1 VSDIQERQLTTW
13 DKILKRLKWMAF
25 LMIVRIWSKKRF
37 LDESYN
43 IKNLTSANSINIAR
57 WFT

>member
-1 VSDIQERQLTTW
+1 MMSGYGQ
-13 DKILKRLKWMAF
+13 
-25 LMIVRIWSKKRF
+25 KKRF

-57 WFT
+57 WIYLNVLFLLCLQEIKTE